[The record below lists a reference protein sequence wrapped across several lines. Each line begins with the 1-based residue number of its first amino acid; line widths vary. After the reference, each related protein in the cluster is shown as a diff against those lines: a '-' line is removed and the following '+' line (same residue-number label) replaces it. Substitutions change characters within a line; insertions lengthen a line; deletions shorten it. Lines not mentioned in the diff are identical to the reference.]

1 MIVCPV
7 SPRRTSTRWFAWNGL
22 RWSAMTTVPGK
33 VIGSCVS
40 SRRSAVTPPADA
52 PMTAKS
58 RRFSVCDV
66 VLLPLAVRCGAELDR
81 RGRVALD
88 GAPDVLL
95 LFGGALRPAVV
106 GRDVDRRLPRDEVA
120 EQGPKLVECRHGGPQ
135 VFLDD
140 LLLPDDDFL
149 GRVEVADA

>member
-1 MIVCPV
+1 
-7 SPRRTSTRWFAWNGL
+7 
-22 RWSAMTTVPGK
+22 
-33 VIGSCVS
+33 
-40 SRRSAVTPPADA
+40 SAVTPPADA

-106 GRDVDRRLPRDEVA
+106 GRDVDRRLPRDDVA
-120 EQGPKLVECRHGGPQ
+120 QQGPKLVECRHGGPQ

-149 GRVEVADA
+149 GRVEVADAAAEAQDLLRPFRGHAQGAEAVGAREAADLLGRSLRHG